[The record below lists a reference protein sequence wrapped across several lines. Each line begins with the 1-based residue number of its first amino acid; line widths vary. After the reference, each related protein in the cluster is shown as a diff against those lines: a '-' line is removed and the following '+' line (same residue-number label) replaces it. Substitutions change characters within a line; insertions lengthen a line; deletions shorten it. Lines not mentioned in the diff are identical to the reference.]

1 MKRIPMF
8 VALTTVLFA
17 SVVMAQT
24 YNMPRQV
31 VASGATD
38 ATNSTYRL
46 RGTVGQ
52 GIIGLTAGSQN
63 RVEQG
68 FWHRMGPNGV
78 EISKNEMPGDFNLYQ
93 NYPNPFNPTTDIRFT
108 LPSRQHVVLRVFSST
123 GNLVKVLVDD
133 NMSAGDYTVK
143 FTANELPTGTYLYS
157 LEAAG
162 HVMTKRM
169 ILIK

>member
-1 MKRIPMF
+1 MKSKTLLL
-8 VALTTVLFA
+8 ALMAAGSLAV
-17 SVVMAQT
+17 AQT
-24 YNMPRQV
+24 YKMPRQV

-38 ATNSTYRL
+38 ATNSQYRL

-52 GIIGLTAGSQN
+52 SVIGWTSNSQN
-63 RVEQG
+63 KVEQG
-68 FWHRMGPNGV
+68 FWHKLGPNGV

-133 NMSAGDYTVK
+133 NLSAGDYTVK

-157 LEAAG
+157 FEAAG

>member
-1 MKRIPMF
+1 MKTRTLILAFMAAGS
-8 VALTTVLFA
+8 VAV
-17 SVVMAQT
+17 AQT
-24 YNMPRQV
+24 YTMPRQV

-38 ATNSTYRL
+38 ATNAQYRL

-52 GIIGLTAGSQN
+52 SVIGWTNNAQN
-63 RVEQG
+63 KVEQG
-68 FWHRMGPNGV
+68 FWHKLGANGV

-93 NYPNPFNPTTDIRFT
+93 NFPNPFNPTTDIRFT
-108 LPSRQHVVLRVFSST
+108 LPSRQHVTLRVFSST

-133 NMSAGDYTVK
+133 NLSAGDYTVK
-143 FTANELPTGTYLYS
+143 FMANDLPTGTYLYS
-157 LEAAG
+157 LEASG